1 MDCTIQEVR
10 PGELVDAVE
19 PDEVTLVLGA
29 PGIGTSQRLRSV
41 GRTVRELP
49 ETVAVDDELVIVED
63 FVSAVFDLDDESVAT
78 YTYEF
83 GEKSLFAG
91 SGGAV
96 LPRPSAEFRL
106 ALPA

>member
-83 GEKSLFAG
+83 GEI
-91 SGGAV
+91 AV
-96 LPRPSAEFRL
+96 RRIGWCSTPRPSAEFRL